1 MALPLRFEKQLR
13 LFENPLPNGSRGAS
27 PGRIQLP
34 GFPAGEAVGG
44 QRGGEPLA
52 VLGAGARHRHQELH
66 RHLSRDRALAH
77 LLLHAL
83 GKQLDQG
90 QPARYPTGAAI
101 QPACQLLQ
109 TVPEV
114 LLQFRQEPAFFQRRL
129 ALTPA
134 QRTIEHQSFGLAQRP
149 HHRLHRVPAQLF
161 ERLQA
166 LVAVNDQVTVG
177 LAGEGHHH
185 DRGLLARGRQRG
197 Q

>member
-1 MALPLRFEKQLR
+1 V
-13 LFENPLPNGSRGAS
+13 S
-27 PGRIQLP
+27 
-34 GFPAGEAVGG
+34 G
-44 QRGGEPLA
+44 QRGGEALA

-90 QPARYPTGAAI
+90 QPARYPTEAAVK
-101 QPACQLLQ
+101 PACQLLY

-114 LLQFRQEPAFFQRRL
+114 LLQFRQQPGFFQRRL

-134 QRTIEHQSFGLAQRP
+134 QRTVQHQSLGLAQRP
-149 HHRLHRVPAQLF
+149 DHRLHRVPAQLF
-161 ERLQA
+161 ERRQT

-177 LAGEGHHH
+177 LAGEGYHHN
-185 DRGLLARGRQRG
+185 RRLLARGRQRG

>member
-1 MALPLRFEKQLR
+1 M
-13 LFENPLPNGSRGAS
+13 
-27 PGRIQLP
+27 
-34 GFPAGEAVGG
+34 GG
-44 QRGGEPLA
+44 QHGGESLA

-66 RHLSRDRALAH
+66 RHLGRDGTLAY

-90 QPARYPTGAAI
+90 QPTRYPTGAAI
-101 QPACQLLQ
+101 KPACQLLQ

-114 LLQFRQEPAFFQRRL
+114 LLQFRQQPAFFQRRL
-129 ALTPA
+129 ALTPT
-134 QRTIEHQSFGLAQRP
+134 QRTVQHQSFGLAQRP
-149 HHRLHRVPAQLF
+149 DHRLHRVPAQLF
-161 ERLQA
+161 ERRQA

-185 DRGLLARGRQRG
+185 NRRLLARGRQRG